1 MFDDK
6 DIKKLIEAQ
15 KEVFVTK
22 EEFEGLI
29 DIVATKEDLN
39 AFATK
44 EDLNA
49 FATKEDLNAFA
60 TKEDL
65 NAFATKEDLNAFAT
79 KEDVT
84 SFKDEILTGQDKI
97 FKKLDSLLQEKTVG
111 DEHDKKEKKIL
122 EIHNKVLKEHNI
134 LSSQEAE
141 QITSLNFF

>member
-29 DIVATKEDLN
+29 DIV
-39 AFATK
+39 
-44 EDLNA
+44 
-49 FATKEDLNAFA
+49 ATKEDLNAFA